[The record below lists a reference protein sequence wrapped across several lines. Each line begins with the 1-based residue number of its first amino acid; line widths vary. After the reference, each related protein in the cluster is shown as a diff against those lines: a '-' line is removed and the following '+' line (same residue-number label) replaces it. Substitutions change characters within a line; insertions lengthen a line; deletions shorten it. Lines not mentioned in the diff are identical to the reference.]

1 MPGFNYTAI
10 DRNGKRVRSSLDA
23 SSIETAKSS
32 LRGAGYTILD
42 IKEQTT
48 LNRDIEIPFLGKP
61 KAKDMAVFCRQFV
74 SILRAGVSVAS
85 VLAMLGQQT
94 SNKKLRAAIR
104 EMQADVEKGEALAT
118 SMRRHPKIFP
128 AILVNMV
135 SAGEASGNLEESFR
149 QMELYFERSK
159 RTKGKVTSAMIYPC
173 VLIVVMIIVLIVMMT
188 KIIPNFLKTFEDMDA
203 ELPKLT
209 QGVMAVCEWFKS
221 WWWVPL
227 LVLAALIVGGVL
239 FHRTD
244 KGKHFFGWLA
254 RKTPVVGNL
263 TVKTACATFCRTVT
277 GDISVTSGYKL
288 YGMDS
293 SAKADY
299 TTAPTGKIVGKVTG
313 TVAPTYE
320 TPKVTTTDGDTYD
333 RYVAIPGTEAD
344 GNTPNLSFHHFN
356 ISVTGY
362 RFELAAPE
370 CALFFIGKF
379 QGDEAAKKYLT
390 SLGFTLKD
398 ENGKQLGEANYEFT
412 AGKVFPDM
420 PADGEESDSE
430 VVCSGDAYLFEAY
443 LMRSFNKNDT
453 AAYRTKI
460 SATAQATFDNGGKQD
475 SEPKLW
481 SFEDAWTN
489 PGELDSAQ
497 KDILDKFLKALNI
510 PNP

>member
-48 LNRDIEIPFLGKP
+48 LNRDIELPFLGNP

-94 SNKKLRAAIR
+94 GNKKLRAAIR
-104 EMQADVEKGEALAT
+104 EMQADVEKGESLAA

-135 SAGEASGNLEESFR
+135 AAGEASGNLEESFR
-149 QMELYFERSK
+149 QMEIYFDRSK
-159 RTKGKVTSAMIYPC
+159 RTKSKVTSAMIYPC

-209 QGVMAVCEWFKS
+209 LGVMAVCEWFKS

-263 TVKTACATFCRTVT
+263 TVKTACATFCRTMEVLIGSGLTLTDSMDLAASNMGNIYYLEAIRDARALVAEGTPLRESLLRTGIFPAMVSNLVGVGEET
-277 GDISVTSGYKL
+277 GDLQSMMGKV
-288 YGMDS
+288 
-293 SAKADY
+293 ADY
-299 TTAPTGKIVGKVTG
+299 YDEEVEEATKKLLNLMEPAIIIFMAVFVVIIVL
-313 TVAPTYE
+313 
-320 TPKVTTTDGDTYD
+320 
-333 RYVAIPGTEAD
+333 AIYLPMINMTKAFD
-344 GNTPNLSFHHFN
+344 
-356 ISVTGY
+356 
-362 RFELAAPE
+362 
-370 CALFFIGKF
+370 
-379 QGDEAAKKYLT
+379 KYL
-390 SLGFTLKD
+390 
-398 ENGKQLGEANYEFT
+398 
-412 AGKVFPDM
+412 
-420 PADGEESDSE
+420 
-430 VVCSGDAYLFEAY
+430 
-443 LMRSFNKNDT
+443 
-453 AAYRTKI
+453 
-460 SATAQATFDNGGKQD
+460 
-475 SEPKLW
+475 
-481 SFEDAWTN
+481 
-489 PGELDSAQ
+489 
-497 KDILDKFLKALNI
+497 
-510 PNP
+510 

>member
-85 VLAMLGQQT
+85 VLSMLGQQT
-94 SNKKLRAAIR
+94 GNKKLRAAIR
-104 EMQADVEKGEALAT
+104 EMQADVEKGESLAT

-135 SAGEASGNLEESFR
+135 SAGESSGNLEESFR
-149 QMELYFERSK
+149 QMELYFDRSK
-159 RTKGKVTSAMIYPC
+159 RTKSKVTSAMIYPC
-173 VLIVVMIIVLIVMMT
+173 VLIVVMIVVLIVMMT

-203 ELPKLT
+203 DLPKITL
-209 QGVMAVCEWFKS
+209 GVMAVCEWFKS

-263 TVKTACATFCRTVT
+263 TVKTACATFCRTMEVLIGSGLTLTDSMDLAASNMGNIYYLEAIRDARALVAEGTPLRESLVRTGIFPPMVSNLVGVGEET
-277 GDISVTSGYKL
+277 GDLQSMMGKV
-288 YGMDS
+288 
-293 SAKADY
+293 ADY
-299 TTAPTGKIVGKVTG
+299 
-313 TVAPTYE
+313 
-320 TPKVTTTDGDTYD
+320 YD
-333 RYVAIPGTEAD
+333 EEV
-344 GNTPNLSFHHFN
+344 
-356 ISVTGY
+356 
-362 RFELAAPE
+362 
-370 CALFFIGKF
+370 
-379 QGDEAAKKYLT
+379 DEATKKLLNLMEPAIIIVMAVFVVIIVLAIYLPMINMTKAFDKYL
-390 SLGFTLKD
+390 
-398 ENGKQLGEANYEFT
+398 
-412 AGKVFPDM
+412 
-420 PADGEESDSE
+420 
-430 VVCSGDAYLFEAY
+430 
-443 LMRSFNKNDT
+443 
-453 AAYRTKI
+453 
-460 SATAQATFDNGGKQD
+460 
-475 SEPKLW
+475 
-481 SFEDAWTN
+481 
-489 PGELDSAQ
+489 
-497 KDILDKFLKALNI
+497 
-510 PNP
+510 

>member
-10 DRNGKRVRSSLDA
+10 NRNGKRVRSSLDA

-48 LNRDIEIPFLGKP
+48 LNRDIEIPFLGNP

-135 SAGEASGNLEESFR
+135 AAGEASGNLEESFR
-149 QMELYFERSK
+149 QMELYFDRSK
-159 RTKGKVTSAMIYPC
+159 RTKSKVTSAMIYPC

-203 ELPKLT
+203 ELPKITL
-209 QGVMAVCEWFKS
+209 GVMAVCEWFKS

-263 TVKTACATFCRTVT
+263 TVKTACATFCRTMEVLIGSGLTLTDSMDLAASNMGNIYYLEAIRDARALVAEGTPLRESLVRTGIFPPMVSNLVGVGEET
-277 GDISVTSGYKL
+277 GDLQSMMGKV
-288 YGMDS
+288 
-293 SAKADY
+293 ADY
-299 TTAPTGKIVGKVTG
+299 
-313 TVAPTYE
+313 
-320 TPKVTTTDGDTYD
+320 YD
-333 RYVAIPGTEAD
+333 EEV
-344 GNTPNLSFHHFN
+344 
-356 ISVTGY
+356 
-362 RFELAAPE
+362 
-370 CALFFIGKF
+370 
-379 QGDEAAKKYLT
+379 DEATKKLLNLMEPAIIIFMAVFVVIIVLAIYLPMINMTKAFDKYL
-390 SLGFTLKD
+390 
-398 ENGKQLGEANYEFT
+398 
-412 AGKVFPDM
+412 
-420 PADGEESDSE
+420 
-430 VVCSGDAYLFEAY
+430 
-443 LMRSFNKNDT
+443 
-453 AAYRTKI
+453 
-460 SATAQATFDNGGKQD
+460 
-475 SEPKLW
+475 
-481 SFEDAWTN
+481 
-489 PGELDSAQ
+489 
-497 KDILDKFLKALNI
+497 
-510 PNP
+510 

>member
-10 DRNGKRVRSSLDA
+10 NRNGKRVRSSLDA

-48 LNRDIEIPFLGKP
+48 LNRDIEIPFLGNP

-104 EMQADVEKGEALAT
+104 EMQADVEKGEALAS

-159 RTKGKVTSAMIYPC
+159 RTKSKVTSAMIYPC

-188 KIIPNFLKTFEDMDA
+188 KIIPNFLKAFEDMDA

-209 QGVMAVCEWFKS
+209 LGVMAVCEWFKS

-263 TVKTACATFCRTVT
+263 TVKTACATFCRTMEVLIGSGLTLTDSMDLAASNMGNIYYLEAIRDARALVAEGTPLRESLVRTGIFPPMVSNLVGVGEET
-277 GDISVTSGYKL
+277 GDLQSMMGKV
-288 YGMDS
+288 
-293 SAKADY
+293 ADY
-299 TTAPTGKIVGKVTG
+299 
-313 TVAPTYE
+313 
-320 TPKVTTTDGDTYD
+320 YD
-333 RYVAIPGTEAD
+333 EEV
-344 GNTPNLSFHHFN
+344 
-356 ISVTGY
+356 
-362 RFELAAPE
+362 
-370 CALFFIGKF
+370 
-379 QGDEAAKKYLT
+379 DEATKKLLNLMEPAIIIFMAVFVVIIVLAIYLPMINMTKAFDKYL
-390 SLGFTLKD
+390 
-398 ENGKQLGEANYEFT
+398 
-412 AGKVFPDM
+412 
-420 PADGEESDSE
+420 
-430 VVCSGDAYLFEAY
+430 
-443 LMRSFNKNDT
+443 
-453 AAYRTKI
+453 
-460 SATAQATFDNGGKQD
+460 
-475 SEPKLW
+475 
-481 SFEDAWTN
+481 
-489 PGELDSAQ
+489 
-497 KDILDKFLKALNI
+497 
-510 PNP
+510 

>member
-85 VLAMLGQQT
+85 VLSMLGQQT
-94 SNKKLRAAIR
+94 GNKKLRAAIR

-135 SAGEASGNLEESFR
+135 AAGESSGNLEESFR
-149 QMELYFERSK
+149 QMELYFDRSK
-159 RTKGKVTSAMIYPC
+159 RTKSKVTSAMIYPC

-203 ELPKLT
+203 DLPKITL
-209 QGVMAVCEWFKS
+209 GVMAVCEWFKV

-239 FHRTD
+239 FHRTN
-244 KGKHFFGWLA
+244 KGRHFFGWLA

-263 TVKTACATFCRTVT
+263 TVKTACATFCRTMEVLIGSGLTLTDSMDLAASNMGNIYYLEAIRDARGMVAEGTPLRESLVRTGIFPPMVSNLVGVGEET
-277 GDISVTSGYKL
+277 GDLQSMMGKV
-288 YGMDS
+288 
-293 SAKADY
+293 ADY
-299 TTAPTGKIVGKVTG
+299 
-313 TVAPTYE
+313 
-320 TPKVTTTDGDTYD
+320 YD
-333 RYVAIPGTEAD
+333 EEV
-344 GNTPNLSFHHFN
+344 
-356 ISVTGY
+356 
-362 RFELAAPE
+362 
-370 CALFFIGKF
+370 
-379 QGDEAAKKYLT
+379 DEATKKLLNLMEPAIIIFMAVFVVIIVLAIYLPMINMTKAFDKYL
-390 SLGFTLKD
+390 
-398 ENGKQLGEANYEFT
+398 
-412 AGKVFPDM
+412 
-420 PADGEESDSE
+420 
-430 VVCSGDAYLFEAY
+430 
-443 LMRSFNKNDT
+443 
-453 AAYRTKI
+453 
-460 SATAQATFDNGGKQD
+460 
-475 SEPKLW
+475 
-481 SFEDAWTN
+481 
-489 PGELDSAQ
+489 
-497 KDILDKFLKALNI
+497 
-510 PNP
+510 

>member
-10 DRNGKRVRSSLDA
+10 DRNGKSVRSSLDA

-48 LNRDIEIPFLGKP
+48 LNRDIEIPFLGNP

-94 SNKKLRAAIR
+94 GNKKLRAAIR
-104 EMQADVEKGEALAT
+104 EMQADVEKGESLAV

-135 SAGEASGNLEESFR
+135 AAGEASGNLEESFR
-149 QMELYFERSK
+149 QMELYFDRSK
-159 RTKGKVTSAMIYPC
+159 RTKSKVTSAMIYPC
-173 VLIVVMIIVLIVMMT
+173 VLIVVMIVVLIVMMT

-209 QGVMAVCEWFKS
+209 LGVMAVCEWFKS

-263 TVKTACATFCRTVT
+263 TVKTACATFCRTMEVLIGSGLTLTDSMDLAASNMDNIYYQEAIRDARALVAEGTPLRESLLRTGLFPPMVSNLVGVGEET
-277 GDISVTSGYKL
+277 GDLQSMMGKV
-288 YGMDS
+288 
-293 SAKADY
+293 ADY
-299 TTAPTGKIVGKVTG
+299 YDEEVEEATKKLLNLMEPAIIIFMAVFVVIIVL
-313 TVAPTYE
+313 
-320 TPKVTTTDGDTYD
+320 
-333 RYVAIPGTEAD
+333 AIYLPMINMTKAFD
-344 GNTPNLSFHHFN
+344 
-356 ISVTGY
+356 
-362 RFELAAPE
+362 
-370 CALFFIGKF
+370 
-379 QGDEAAKKYLT
+379 KYL
-390 SLGFTLKD
+390 
-398 ENGKQLGEANYEFT
+398 
-412 AGKVFPDM
+412 
-420 PADGEESDSE
+420 
-430 VVCSGDAYLFEAY
+430 
-443 LMRSFNKNDT
+443 
-453 AAYRTKI
+453 
-460 SATAQATFDNGGKQD
+460 
-475 SEPKLW
+475 
-481 SFEDAWTN
+481 
-489 PGELDSAQ
+489 
-497 KDILDKFLKALNI
+497 
-510 PNP
+510 

>member
-10 DRNGKRVRSSLDA
+10 NRNGKRVRSSLDA

-104 EMQADVEKGEALAT
+104 EMQADVEKGESLAS

-159 RTKGKVTSAMIYPC
+159 RTKSKVTSAMIYPC
-173 VLIVVMIIVLIVMMT
+173 VLIVVMIVVLIVMMT

-209 QGVMAVCEWFKS
+209 QGVMAVCEWFES

-227 LVLAALIVGGVL
+227 LVLVALIVGGVL

-263 TVKTACATFCRTVT
+263 TVKTACATFCRTMEVLIGSGLTLTDSMDLAASNMGNIYYLEAIRDARALVAEGTPLRESLVRTGIFPPMVSNLVGVGEET
-277 GDISVTSGYKL
+277 GDLQSMMGKV
-288 YGMDS
+288 
-293 SAKADY
+293 ADY
-299 TTAPTGKIVGKVTG
+299 
-313 TVAPTYE
+313 
-320 TPKVTTTDGDTYD
+320 YD
-333 RYVAIPGTEAD
+333 EEV
-344 GNTPNLSFHHFN
+344 
-356 ISVTGY
+356 
-362 RFELAAPE
+362 
-370 CALFFIGKF
+370 
-379 QGDEAAKKYLT
+379 DEATKKLLNLMEPAIIIVMAVFVVIIVLAIYLPMINMTKAFDKYL
-390 SLGFTLKD
+390 
-398 ENGKQLGEANYEFT
+398 
-412 AGKVFPDM
+412 
-420 PADGEESDSE
+420 
-430 VVCSGDAYLFEAY
+430 
-443 LMRSFNKNDT
+443 
-453 AAYRTKI
+453 
-460 SATAQATFDNGGKQD
+460 
-475 SEPKLW
+475 
-481 SFEDAWTN
+481 
-489 PGELDSAQ
+489 
-497 KDILDKFLKALNI
+497 
-510 PNP
+510 

>member
-10 DRNGKRVRSSLDA
+10 NRNGKRVRSSLDA

-85 VLAMLGQQT
+85 VLSMLGQQT
-94 SNKKLRAAIR
+94 GNKKLRAAIR
-104 EMQADVEKGEALAT
+104 EMQADVEKGESLAT

-135 SAGEASGNLEESFR
+135 AAGESSGNLEESFR
-149 QMELYFERSK
+149 QMELYFDRSK
-159 RTKGKVTSAMIYPC
+159 RTKSKVTSAMIYPC
-173 VLIVVMIIVLIVMMT
+173 VLIVVMIVVLIVMMT

-239 FHRTD
+239 FHRTN

-263 TVKTACATFCRTVT
+263 TVKTACATFCRTMEVLIGSGLTLTDSMDLAASNMGNIYYLEAIRDARALVAEGAPLRESLVRTGIFPPMVSNLVGVGEET
-277 GDISVTSGYKL
+277 GDLQSMMGKV
-288 YGMDS
+288 
-293 SAKADY
+293 ADY
-299 TTAPTGKIVGKVTG
+299 
-313 TVAPTYE
+313 
-320 TPKVTTTDGDTYD
+320 YD
-333 RYVAIPGTEAD
+333 EEV
-344 GNTPNLSFHHFN
+344 
-356 ISVTGY
+356 
-362 RFELAAPE
+362 
-370 CALFFIGKF
+370 
-379 QGDEAAKKYLT
+379 DEATKKLLNLMEPAIIIVMAVFVVIIVLAIYLPMINMTKAFDKYL
-390 SLGFTLKD
+390 
-398 ENGKQLGEANYEFT
+398 
-412 AGKVFPDM
+412 
-420 PADGEESDSE
+420 
-430 VVCSGDAYLFEAY
+430 
-443 LMRSFNKNDT
+443 
-453 AAYRTKI
+453 
-460 SATAQATFDNGGKQD
+460 
-475 SEPKLW
+475 
-481 SFEDAWTN
+481 
-489 PGELDSAQ
+489 
-497 KDILDKFLKALNI
+497 
-510 PNP
+510 

>member
-48 LNRDIEIPFLGKP
+48 LNRDIEIPFLGNP

-85 VLAMLGQQT
+85 VLAMLVQQT
-94 SNKKLRAAIR
+94 GNKKLRAAIR
-104 EMQADVEKGEALAT
+104 EMQADVEKGEALAS

-159 RTKGKVTSAMIYPC
+159 RTKSKVTSAMIYPC
-173 VLIVVMIIVLIVMMT
+173 VLIVVMIVVLIVMMT

-203 ELPKLT
+203 ELPKITL
-209 QGVMAVCEWFKS
+209 GVMAVCEWFKS

-263 TVKTACATFCRTVT
+263 TVKTACATFCRTMEVLIGSGLTLTDSMDLAASNMGNIYYLEAIRDARALVAEGTPLRESLVRTGIFPPMVSNLVGVGEET
-277 GDISVTSGYKL
+277 GDLQSMMGKV
-288 YGMDS
+288 
-293 SAKADY
+293 ADY
-299 TTAPTGKIVGKVTG
+299 
-313 TVAPTYE
+313 
-320 TPKVTTTDGDTYD
+320 YD
-333 RYVAIPGTEAD
+333 EEV
-344 GNTPNLSFHHFN
+344 
-356 ISVTGY
+356 
-362 RFELAAPE
+362 
-370 CALFFIGKF
+370 
-379 QGDEAAKKYLT
+379 DEATKKLLNLMEPAIIIVMAVFVVIIVLAIYLPMINMTKAFDKYL
-390 SLGFTLKD
+390 
-398 ENGKQLGEANYEFT
+398 
-412 AGKVFPDM
+412 
-420 PADGEESDSE
+420 
-430 VVCSGDAYLFEAY
+430 
-443 LMRSFNKNDT
+443 
-453 AAYRTKI
+453 
-460 SATAQATFDNGGKQD
+460 
-475 SEPKLW
+475 
-481 SFEDAWTN
+481 
-489 PGELDSAQ
+489 
-497 KDILDKFLKALNI
+497 
-510 PNP
+510 

>member
-10 DRNGKRVRSSLDA
+10 NRNGKRVRSSLDA

-48 LNRDIEIPFLGKP
+48 LNRDIEIPFLGNP

-94 SNKKLRAAIR
+94 GNKKLRAAIR
-104 EMQADVEKGEALAT
+104 EMQADVEKGESLAT

-159 RTKGKVTSAMIYPC
+159 RTKSKVTSAMIYPC
-173 VLIVVMIIVLIVMMT
+173 VLIVVMIVVLIVMMT

-209 QGVMAVCEWFKS
+209 LGVMAVCEWFES

-227 LVLAALIVGGVL
+227 LVLVALIVGGVL

-263 TVKTACATFCRTVT
+263 TVKTACATFCRTMEVLIGSGLTLTDSMDLAASNMGNIYYLEAIRDARALVAEGTPLRESLLRTGIFPAMVSNLVGVGEET
-277 GDISVTSGYKL
+277 GDLQSMMGKV
-288 YGMDS
+288 
-293 SAKADY
+293 ADY
-299 TTAPTGKIVGKVTG
+299 
-313 TVAPTYE
+313 
-320 TPKVTTTDGDTYD
+320 YD
-333 RYVAIPGTEAD
+333 EEV
-344 GNTPNLSFHHFN
+344 
-356 ISVTGY
+356 
-362 RFELAAPE
+362 
-370 CALFFIGKF
+370 
-379 QGDEAAKKYLT
+379 DEATKKLLNLMEPAIIIFMAVFVVIIVLAIYLPMINMTKAFDKYL
-390 SLGFTLKD
+390 
-398 ENGKQLGEANYEFT
+398 
-412 AGKVFPDM
+412 
-420 PADGEESDSE
+420 
-430 VVCSGDAYLFEAY
+430 
-443 LMRSFNKNDT
+443 
-453 AAYRTKI
+453 
-460 SATAQATFDNGGKQD
+460 
-475 SEPKLW
+475 
-481 SFEDAWTN
+481 
-489 PGELDSAQ
+489 
-497 KDILDKFLKALNI
+497 
-510 PNP
+510 

>member
-10 DRNGKRVRSSLDA
+10 NRNGKRVRSSLDA

-48 LNRDIEIPFLGKP
+48 LNRDIEIPFLGNP

-94 SNKKLRAAIR
+94 GNKKLRAAIR

-159 RTKGKVTSAMIYPC
+159 RTKSKVTSAMIYPC
-173 VLIVVMIIVLIVMMT
+173 VLIVVMIVVLIVMMT
-188 KIIPNFLKTFEDMDA
+188 KIIPNFLKTFEEMDA

-209 QGVMAVCEWFKS
+209 QGLMAVCEWFKS

-227 LVLAALIVGGVL
+227 LVLAVLIVGGVL

-263 TVKTACATFCRTVT
+263 TVKTACATFCRTMEVLIGSGLTLTDSMDLAASNMGNIYYLEAIRDARALVSEGTPLRESLVRTGIFPPMVSNLVGVGEET
-277 GDISVTSGYKL
+277 GDLQSMMGKV
-288 YGMDS
+288 
-293 SAKADY
+293 ADY
-299 TTAPTGKIVGKVTG
+299 
-313 TVAPTYE
+313 
-320 TPKVTTTDGDTYD
+320 YD
-333 RYVAIPGTEAD
+333 EEV
-344 GNTPNLSFHHFN
+344 
-356 ISVTGY
+356 
-362 RFELAAPE
+362 
-370 CALFFIGKF
+370 
-379 QGDEAAKKYLT
+379 DEATKKLLNLMEPAIIIFMAVFVVIIVLAIYLPMINMTKAFDKYL
-390 SLGFTLKD
+390 
-398 ENGKQLGEANYEFT
+398 
-412 AGKVFPDM
+412 
-420 PADGEESDSE
+420 
-430 VVCSGDAYLFEAY
+430 
-443 LMRSFNKNDT
+443 
-453 AAYRTKI
+453 
-460 SATAQATFDNGGKQD
+460 
-475 SEPKLW
+475 
-481 SFEDAWTN
+481 
-489 PGELDSAQ
+489 
-497 KDILDKFLKALNI
+497 
-510 PNP
+510 

>member
-10 DRNGKRVRSSLDA
+10 NRNGKRVRSSLDA

-48 LNRDIEIPFLGKP
+48 LNRDIEIPFLGNP

-94 SNKKLRAAIR
+94 GNKKLRAAIR
-104 EMQADVEKGEALAT
+104 EMQADVEKGESLAT

-159 RTKGKVTSAMIYPC
+159 RTKSKVTSAMIYPC
-173 VLIVVMIIVLIVMMT
+173 VLIVVMIVVLIVMMT

-203 ELPKLT
+203 ELPKITL
-209 QGVMAVCEWFKS
+209 GVMAVCEWFES

-239 FHRTD
+239 FHRTN

-263 TVKTACATFCRTVT
+263 TVKTACATFCRTMEVLIGSGLTLTDSMDLAASNMGNIYYLEAIRDARALVAEGTPLRESLVRTGIFPPMVSNLVGVGEET
-277 GDISVTSGYKL
+277 GDLQSMMGKV
-288 YGMDS
+288 
-293 SAKADY
+293 ADY
-299 TTAPTGKIVGKVTG
+299 YDEEVEEATKKLLNLMEPAIIIFMAVFVVIIVL
-313 TVAPTYE
+313 
-320 TPKVTTTDGDTYD
+320 
-333 RYVAIPGTEAD
+333 AIYLPMINMTKAFD
-344 GNTPNLSFHHFN
+344 
-356 ISVTGY
+356 
-362 RFELAAPE
+362 
-370 CALFFIGKF
+370 
-379 QGDEAAKKYLT
+379 KYL
-390 SLGFTLKD
+390 
-398 ENGKQLGEANYEFT
+398 
-412 AGKVFPDM
+412 
-420 PADGEESDSE
+420 
-430 VVCSGDAYLFEAY
+430 
-443 LMRSFNKNDT
+443 
-453 AAYRTKI
+453 
-460 SATAQATFDNGGKQD
+460 
-475 SEPKLW
+475 
-481 SFEDAWTN
+481 
-489 PGELDSAQ
+489 
-497 KDILDKFLKALNI
+497 
-510 PNP
+510 

>member
-10 DRNGKRVRSSLDA
+10 NRNGKRVRSSLDA

-48 LNRDIEIPFLGKP
+48 LNRDIEIPFLGNP

-104 EMQADVEKGEALAT
+104 EMQADVEKGESLAT

-159 RTKGKVTSAMIYPC
+159 RTKSKVTSAMIYPC

-203 ELPKLT
+203 ELPKITL
-209 QGVMAVCEWFKS
+209 GVMAVCEWFKS

-263 TVKTACATFCRTVT
+263 TVKTACATFCRTMEVLIGSGLTLTDSMDLAASNMGNIYYLEAIRDARGMVAEGTPLRESLVRTGIFPPMVSNLVGVGEET
-277 GDISVTSGYKL
+277 GDLQSMMGKV
-288 YGMDS
+288 
-293 SAKADY
+293 ADY
-299 TTAPTGKIVGKVTG
+299 YDEEVEEATKKLLNLMEPAIIIFMAVFVVIIVL
-313 TVAPTYE
+313 
-320 TPKVTTTDGDTYD
+320 
-333 RYVAIPGTEAD
+333 AIYLPMINMTKAFD
-344 GNTPNLSFHHFN
+344 
-356 ISVTGY
+356 
-362 RFELAAPE
+362 
-370 CALFFIGKF
+370 
-379 QGDEAAKKYLT
+379 KYL
-390 SLGFTLKD
+390 
-398 ENGKQLGEANYEFT
+398 
-412 AGKVFPDM
+412 
-420 PADGEESDSE
+420 
-430 VVCSGDAYLFEAY
+430 
-443 LMRSFNKNDT
+443 
-453 AAYRTKI
+453 
-460 SATAQATFDNGGKQD
+460 
-475 SEPKLW
+475 
-481 SFEDAWTN
+481 
-489 PGELDSAQ
+489 
-497 KDILDKFLKALNI
+497 
-510 PNP
+510 

>member
-48 LNRDIEIPFLGKP
+48 LNRDIEIPFLGNP

-94 SNKKLRAAIR
+94 GNKKLRVAIR
-104 EMQADVEKGEALAT
+104 EMQADVEKGESLAS

-128 AILVNMV
+128 AILVNML

-159 RTKGKVTSAMIYPC
+159 RTKSKVTSAMIYPC

-203 ELPKLT
+203 ELPKITL
-209 QGVMAVCEWFKS
+209 GVMAVCEWFKS

-239 FHRTD
+239 FHRTN

-263 TVKTACATFCRTVT
+263 TVKTACATFCRTMEVLIGSGLTLTDSMDLAASNMGNIYYLEAIRDARALVAEGTPLRESLVRTGIFPPMVSNLVGVGEET
-277 GDISVTSGYKL
+277 GDLQSMMGKV
-288 YGMDS
+288 
-293 SAKADY
+293 ADY
-299 TTAPTGKIVGKVTG
+299 
-313 TVAPTYE
+313 
-320 TPKVTTTDGDTYD
+320 YD
-333 RYVAIPGTEAD
+333 EEV
-344 GNTPNLSFHHFN
+344 
-356 ISVTGY
+356 
-362 RFELAAPE
+362 
-370 CALFFIGKF
+370 
-379 QGDEAAKKYLT
+379 DEATKKLLNLMEPAIIIFMAVFVVIIVLAIYLPMINMTKAFDKYL
-390 SLGFTLKD
+390 
-398 ENGKQLGEANYEFT
+398 
-412 AGKVFPDM
+412 
-420 PADGEESDSE
+420 
-430 VVCSGDAYLFEAY
+430 
-443 LMRSFNKNDT
+443 
-453 AAYRTKI
+453 
-460 SATAQATFDNGGKQD
+460 
-475 SEPKLW
+475 
-481 SFEDAWTN
+481 
-489 PGELDSAQ
+489 
-497 KDILDKFLKALNI
+497 
-510 PNP
+510 

>member
-10 DRNGKRVRSSLDA
+10 DRNGKSVRSSLEA

-48 LNRDIEIPFLGKP
+48 LNRDIEIPFLGNP

-94 SNKKLRAAIR
+94 GNKKLRAAIR
-104 EMQADVEKGEALAT
+104 EMQADVEKGESLAV

-135 SAGEASGNLEESFR
+135 AAGEASGNLEESFR
-149 QMELYFERSK
+149 QMELYFDRSK
-159 RTKGKVTSAMIYPC
+159 RTKSKVTSAMIYPC
-173 VLIVVMIIVLIVMMT
+173 VLIVVMIVVLIVMMT

-227 LVLAALIVGGVL
+227 LVLVALIVGGVL

-263 TVKTACATFCRTVT
+263 TVKTACATFCRTMEVLIGSGLTLTDSMDLAASNMDNIYYLEAIRDARALVAEGTPLRESLLRTGLFPPMVSNLVGVGEET
-277 GDISVTSGYKL
+277 GDLQSMMGKV
-288 YGMDS
+288 
-293 SAKADY
+293 ADY
-299 TTAPTGKIVGKVTG
+299 YDEEVEEATKKLLNLMEPAIIIFMAVFVVIIVL
-313 TVAPTYE
+313 
-320 TPKVTTTDGDTYD
+320 
-333 RYVAIPGTEAD
+333 AIYLPMINMTKAFD
-344 GNTPNLSFHHFN
+344 
-356 ISVTGY
+356 
-362 RFELAAPE
+362 
-370 CALFFIGKF
+370 
-379 QGDEAAKKYLT
+379 KYL
-390 SLGFTLKD
+390 
-398 ENGKQLGEANYEFT
+398 
-412 AGKVFPDM
+412 
-420 PADGEESDSE
+420 
-430 VVCSGDAYLFEAY
+430 
-443 LMRSFNKNDT
+443 
-453 AAYRTKI
+453 
-460 SATAQATFDNGGKQD
+460 
-475 SEPKLW
+475 
-481 SFEDAWTN
+481 
-489 PGELDSAQ
+489 
-497 KDILDKFLKALNI
+497 
-510 PNP
+510 

>member
-10 DRNGKRVRSSLDA
+10 NRNGKRVRSSLDA

-48 LNRDIEIPFLGKP
+48 LNRDIEIPFLGNP

-149 QMELYFERSK
+149 QMELYFDRSK
-159 RTKGKVTSAMIYPC
+159 RTKSKVTSAMIYPC
-173 VLIVVMIIVLIVMMT
+173 VLIVVMIVVLIVMMT

-203 ELPKLT
+203 ELPKITL
-209 QGVMAVCEWFKS
+209 GVMAVCEWFKS

-263 TVKTACATFCRTVT
+263 TVKTACATFCRTMEVLIGSGLTLTDSMDLAASNMGNIYYLEAIRDARALVAEGTPLRESLVRTGIFPPMVSNLVGVGEET
-277 GDISVTSGYKL
+277 GDLQSMMGKV
-288 YGMDS
+288 
-293 SAKADY
+293 ADY
-299 TTAPTGKIVGKVTG
+299 
-313 TVAPTYE
+313 
-320 TPKVTTTDGDTYD
+320 YD
-333 RYVAIPGTEAD
+333 EEV
-344 GNTPNLSFHHFN
+344 
-356 ISVTGY
+356 
-362 RFELAAPE
+362 
-370 CALFFIGKF
+370 
-379 QGDEAAKKYLT
+379 DEATKKLLNLMEPAIIIFMAVFVVIIVLAIYLPMINMTKAFDKYL
-390 SLGFTLKD
+390 
-398 ENGKQLGEANYEFT
+398 
-412 AGKVFPDM
+412 
-420 PADGEESDSE
+420 
-430 VVCSGDAYLFEAY
+430 
-443 LMRSFNKNDT
+443 
-453 AAYRTKI
+453 
-460 SATAQATFDNGGKQD
+460 
-475 SEPKLW
+475 
-481 SFEDAWTN
+481 
-489 PGELDSAQ
+489 
-497 KDILDKFLKALNI
+497 
-510 PNP
+510 

>member
-10 DRNGKRVRSSLDA
+10 NRNGKRVRSSLDA

-48 LNRDIEIPFLGKP
+48 LNRDIEIPFLGNP

-104 EMQADVEKGEALAT
+104 EMQADVEKGESLAT

-149 QMELYFERSK
+149 QMELYFDRSK
-159 RTKGKVTSAMIYPC
+159 RTKSKVTSAMIYPC
-173 VLIVVMIIVLIVMMT
+173 VLIVVMIVVLIVMMT

-263 TVKTACATFCRTVT
+263 TVKTACATFCRTMEVLIGSGLTLTDSMDLAASNMGNIYYLEAIRDARALVAEGTPLRESLVRTGIFPPMVSNLVGVGEET
-277 GDISVTSGYKL
+277 GDLQSMMGKV
-288 YGMDS
+288 
-293 SAKADY
+293 ADY
-299 TTAPTGKIVGKVTG
+299 
-313 TVAPTYE
+313 
-320 TPKVTTTDGDTYD
+320 YD
-333 RYVAIPGTEAD
+333 EEV
-344 GNTPNLSFHHFN
+344 
-356 ISVTGY
+356 
-362 RFELAAPE
+362 
-370 CALFFIGKF
+370 
-379 QGDEAAKKYLT
+379 DEATKKLLNLMEPAIIIFMAVFVVIIVLAIYLPMINMTKAFDKYL
-390 SLGFTLKD
+390 
-398 ENGKQLGEANYEFT
+398 
-412 AGKVFPDM
+412 
-420 PADGEESDSE
+420 
-430 VVCSGDAYLFEAY
+430 
-443 LMRSFNKNDT
+443 
-453 AAYRTKI
+453 
-460 SATAQATFDNGGKQD
+460 
-475 SEPKLW
+475 
-481 SFEDAWTN
+481 
-489 PGELDSAQ
+489 
-497 KDILDKFLKALNI
+497 
-510 PNP
+510 

>member
-85 VLAMLGQQT
+85 VLSMLGQQT
-94 SNKKLRAAIR
+94 GNKKLRAAIR
-104 EMQADVEKGEALAT
+104 EMQADVEKGESLAT

-135 SAGEASGNLEESFR
+135 SAGESSGNLEESFR
-149 QMELYFERSK
+149 QMELYFDRSK
-159 RTKGKVTSAMIYPC
+159 RTKSKVTSAMIYPC
-173 VLIVVMIIVLIVMMT
+173 VLIVVMIVVLIVMMT

-209 QGVMAVCEWFKS
+209 QGVMAVCEWFES

-263 TVKTACATFCRTVT
+263 TVKTACATFCRTMEVLIGSGLTLTDSMDLAASNMGNIYYLEAIRDARGMVAEGTPLRESLVRTGIFPPMVSNLVGVGEET
-277 GDISVTSGYKL
+277 GDLQSMMGKV
-288 YGMDS
+288 
-293 SAKADY
+293 ADY
-299 TTAPTGKIVGKVTG
+299 
-313 TVAPTYE
+313 
-320 TPKVTTTDGDTYD
+320 YD
-333 RYVAIPGTEAD
+333 EEV
-344 GNTPNLSFHHFN
+344 
-356 ISVTGY
+356 
-362 RFELAAPE
+362 
-370 CALFFIGKF
+370 
-379 QGDEAAKKYLT
+379 DEATKKLLNLMEPAIIIFMAVFVVIIVLAIYLPMINMTKAFDKYL
-390 SLGFTLKD
+390 
-398 ENGKQLGEANYEFT
+398 
-412 AGKVFPDM
+412 
-420 PADGEESDSE
+420 
-430 VVCSGDAYLFEAY
+430 
-443 LMRSFNKNDT
+443 
-453 AAYRTKI
+453 
-460 SATAQATFDNGGKQD
+460 
-475 SEPKLW
+475 
-481 SFEDAWTN
+481 
-489 PGELDSAQ
+489 
-497 KDILDKFLKALNI
+497 
-510 PNP
+510 

>member
-32 LRGAGYTILD
+32 LRGAGYMILD

-48 LNRDIEIPFLGKP
+48 LNRDIEIPFLGNP

-104 EMQADVEKGEALAT
+104 EMQADVEKGESLAT
-118 SMRRHPKIFP
+118 SMHRHPKIFP

-159 RTKGKVTSAMIYPC
+159 RTKSKVTSAMIYPC
-173 VLIVVMIIVLIVMMT
+173 VLIVVMIVVLIVMMT

-209 QGVMAVCEWFKS
+209 LGVMAVCEWFKS

-227 LVLAALIVGGVL
+227 LVLAALVVGGVL
-239 FHRTD
+239 FHRTN

-263 TVKTACATFCRTVT
+263 TVKTACATFCRTMEVLIGSGLTLTDSMDLAASNMGNIYYLEAIRDARALVAEGTPLRESLVRTGIFPAMVSNLVGVGEET
-277 GDISVTSGYKL
+277 GDLQSMMGKV
-288 YGMDS
+288 
-293 SAKADY
+293 ADY
-299 TTAPTGKIVGKVTG
+299 
-313 TVAPTYE
+313 
-320 TPKVTTTDGDTYD
+320 YD
-333 RYVAIPGTEAD
+333 EEV
-344 GNTPNLSFHHFN
+344 
-356 ISVTGY
+356 
-362 RFELAAPE
+362 
-370 CALFFIGKF
+370 
-379 QGDEAAKKYLT
+379 DEATKKLLNLMEPAIIIVMAVFVVIIVLAIYLPMINMTKAFDKYL
-390 SLGFTLKD
+390 
-398 ENGKQLGEANYEFT
+398 
-412 AGKVFPDM
+412 
-420 PADGEESDSE
+420 
-430 VVCSGDAYLFEAY
+430 
-443 LMRSFNKNDT
+443 
-453 AAYRTKI
+453 
-460 SATAQATFDNGGKQD
+460 
-475 SEPKLW
+475 
-481 SFEDAWTN
+481 
-489 PGELDSAQ
+489 
-497 KDILDKFLKALNI
+497 
-510 PNP
+510 

>member
-85 VLAMLGQQT
+85 VLSMLGQQT
-94 SNKKLRAAIR
+94 GNKKLRAAIR

-135 SAGEASGNLEESFR
+135 AAGESSGNLEDSFR
-149 QMELYFERSK
+149 QMELYFDRSK
-159 RTKGKVTSAMIYPC
+159 RTKSKVTSAMIYPC
-173 VLIVVMIIVLIVMMT
+173 VLIVVMIVVLIVMMT

-203 ELPKLT
+203 ELPKITL
-209 QGVMAVCEWFKS
+209 GVMAVCEWFKS

-227 LVLAALIVGGVL
+227 LVLAALIVGGIL

-263 TVKTACATFCRTVT
+263 TVKTACATFCRTMEVLIGSGLTLTDSMDLAASNMGNIYYLEAIRDARGMVAEGTPLRESLVRTGIFPPMVSNLVGVGEET
-277 GDISVTSGYKL
+277 GDLQSMMGKV
-288 YGMDS
+288 
-293 SAKADY
+293 ADY
-299 TTAPTGKIVGKVTG
+299 YDEEVEEATKKLLNLMEPAIIIFMAVFVVIIVL
-313 TVAPTYE
+313 
-320 TPKVTTTDGDTYD
+320 
-333 RYVAIPGTEAD
+333 AIYLPMINMTKAFD
-344 GNTPNLSFHHFN
+344 
-356 ISVTGY
+356 
-362 RFELAAPE
+362 
-370 CALFFIGKF
+370 
-379 QGDEAAKKYLT
+379 KYL
-390 SLGFTLKD
+390 
-398 ENGKQLGEANYEFT
+398 
-412 AGKVFPDM
+412 
-420 PADGEESDSE
+420 
-430 VVCSGDAYLFEAY
+430 
-443 LMRSFNKNDT
+443 
-453 AAYRTKI
+453 
-460 SATAQATFDNGGKQD
+460 
-475 SEPKLW
+475 
-481 SFEDAWTN
+481 
-489 PGELDSAQ
+489 
-497 KDILDKFLKALNI
+497 
-510 PNP
+510 

>member
-10 DRNGKRVRSSLDA
+10 NRNGKRVRSSLDA

-48 LNRDIEIPFLGKP
+48 LNRDIEIPFLGNP

-104 EMQADVEKGEALAT
+104 EMQADVEKGESLAT

-159 RTKGKVTSAMIYPC
+159 RTKSKVTSAMIYPC
-173 VLIVVMIIVLIVMMT
+173 VLIVVMIVVLIVMMT

-203 ELPKLT
+203 ELPKITL
-209 QGVMAVCEWFKS
+209 GVMAVCEWFKS

-227 LVLAALIVGGVL
+227 LVLVALIVGGVL
-239 FHRTD
+239 FHRTN

-263 TVKTACATFCRTVT
+263 TVKTACATFCRTMEVLIGSGLTLTDSMDLAASNMGNIYYLEAIRDARALVAEGTPLRESLVRTGIFPPMVSNLVGVGEET
-277 GDISVTSGYKL
+277 GDLQSMMGKV
-288 YGMDS
+288 
-293 SAKADY
+293 ADY
-299 TTAPTGKIVGKVTG
+299 
-313 TVAPTYE
+313 
-320 TPKVTTTDGDTYD
+320 YD
-333 RYVAIPGTEAD
+333 EEV
-344 GNTPNLSFHHFN
+344 
-356 ISVTGY
+356 
-362 RFELAAPE
+362 
-370 CALFFIGKF
+370 
-379 QGDEAAKKYLT
+379 DEATKKLLNLMEPAIIIFMAVFVVIIVLAIYLPMINMTKAFDKYL
-390 SLGFTLKD
+390 
-398 ENGKQLGEANYEFT
+398 
-412 AGKVFPDM
+412 
-420 PADGEESDSE
+420 
-430 VVCSGDAYLFEAY
+430 
-443 LMRSFNKNDT
+443 
-453 AAYRTKI
+453 
-460 SATAQATFDNGGKQD
+460 
-475 SEPKLW
+475 
-481 SFEDAWTN
+481 
-489 PGELDSAQ
+489 
-497 KDILDKFLKALNI
+497 
-510 PNP
+510 

>member
-85 VLAMLGQQT
+85 VLSMLGQQT
-94 SNKKLRAAIR
+94 GNKKLRAAIR
-104 EMQADVEKGEALAT
+104 EMQADVEKGESLAT

-135 SAGEASGNLEESFR
+135 AAGESSGNLEESFR
-149 QMELYFERSK
+149 QMELYFDRSK
-159 RTKGKVTSAMIYPC
+159 LTKSKVTSAMIYPC
-173 VLIVVMIIVLIVMMT
+173 VLIVVMIVVLIVMMT

-209 QGVMAVCEWFKS
+209 LGVMAVCDWFKV

-263 TVKTACATFCRTVT
+263 TVKTACATFCRTMEVLIGSGLTLTDSMDLAASNMGNIYYLEAIRDARGMVAEGTPLRESLVRTGIFPPMVSNLVGVGEET
-277 GDISVTSGYKL
+277 GDLQSMMGKV
-288 YGMDS
+288 
-293 SAKADY
+293 ADY
-299 TTAPTGKIVGKVTG
+299 
-313 TVAPTYE
+313 
-320 TPKVTTTDGDTYD
+320 YD
-333 RYVAIPGTEAD
+333 EEV
-344 GNTPNLSFHHFN
+344 
-356 ISVTGY
+356 
-362 RFELAAPE
+362 
-370 CALFFIGKF
+370 
-379 QGDEAAKKYLT
+379 DEATKKLLNLMEPAIIIFMAVFVVIIVLAIYLPMINMTKAFDKYL
-390 SLGFTLKD
+390 
-398 ENGKQLGEANYEFT
+398 
-412 AGKVFPDM
+412 
-420 PADGEESDSE
+420 
-430 VVCSGDAYLFEAY
+430 
-443 LMRSFNKNDT
+443 
-453 AAYRTKI
+453 
-460 SATAQATFDNGGKQD
+460 
-475 SEPKLW
+475 
-481 SFEDAWTN
+481 
-489 PGELDSAQ
+489 
-497 KDILDKFLKALNI
+497 
-510 PNP
+510 

>member
-48 LNRDIEIPFLGKP
+48 LNRDIEIPFLGNP

-94 SNKKLRAAIR
+94 GNKKLRAAIR
-104 EMQADVEKGEALAT
+104 EMQADVEKGESLAV

-135 SAGEASGNLEESFR
+135 AAGEASGNLEESFR
-149 QMELYFERSK
+149 QMELYFDRSK
-159 RTKGKVTSAMIYPC
+159 RTKSKVTSAMIYPC
-173 VLIVVMIIVLIVMMT
+173 VLIVVMIFVLIVMMT

-209 QGVMAVCEWFKS
+209 LGVMAVCEWFKS

-227 LVLAALIVGGVL
+227 LVLVALIVGGVL

-263 TVKTACATFCRTVT
+263 TVKTACATFCRTMEVLIGSGLTLTDSMDLAASNMDNIYYLEAIRDARALVAEGTPLRESLLRTGLFPPMVSNLVGVGEET
-277 GDISVTSGYKL
+277 GDLQSMMGKV
-288 YGMDS
+288 
-293 SAKADY
+293 ADY
-299 TTAPTGKIVGKVTG
+299 YDEEVEEATKKLLNLMEPAIIIFMAVFVVIIVL
-313 TVAPTYE
+313 
-320 TPKVTTTDGDTYD
+320 
-333 RYVAIPGTEAD
+333 AIYLPMINMTKAFD
-344 GNTPNLSFHHFN
+344 
-356 ISVTGY
+356 
-362 RFELAAPE
+362 
-370 CALFFIGKF
+370 
-379 QGDEAAKKYLT
+379 KYL
-390 SLGFTLKD
+390 
-398 ENGKQLGEANYEFT
+398 
-412 AGKVFPDM
+412 
-420 PADGEESDSE
+420 
-430 VVCSGDAYLFEAY
+430 
-443 LMRSFNKNDT
+443 
-453 AAYRTKI
+453 
-460 SATAQATFDNGGKQD
+460 
-475 SEPKLW
+475 
-481 SFEDAWTN
+481 
-489 PGELDSAQ
+489 
-497 KDILDKFLKALNI
+497 
-510 PNP
+510 

>member
-23 SSIETAKSS
+23 ASIETAKSS

-85 VLAMLGQQT
+85 VLSMLGQQT
-94 SNKKLRAAIR
+94 GNKKLRAAIR
-104 EMQADVEKGEALAT
+104 EMQADVEKGESLAT

-135 SAGEASGNLEESFR
+135 AAGESSGNLEESFR
-149 QMELYFERSK
+149 QMELYFDRSK
-159 RTKGKVTSAMIYPC
+159 RTKSKVTSAMIYPC
-173 VLIVVMIIVLIVMMT
+173 VLIVVMIVVLIVMMT

-209 QGVMAVCEWFKS
+209 QGVMAVCEWFES

-263 TVKTACATFCRTVT
+263 TVKTACATFCRTMEVLIGSGLTLTDSMDLAASNMGNIYYLEAIRDARGMVAEGTPLRESLVRTGIFPPMVSNLVGVGEET
-277 GDISVTSGYKL
+277 GDLQSMMGKV
-288 YGMDS
+288 
-293 SAKADY
+293 ADY
-299 TTAPTGKIVGKVTG
+299 
-313 TVAPTYE
+313 
-320 TPKVTTTDGDTYD
+320 YD
-333 RYVAIPGTEAD
+333 EEV
-344 GNTPNLSFHHFN
+344 
-356 ISVTGY
+356 
-362 RFELAAPE
+362 
-370 CALFFIGKF
+370 
-379 QGDEAAKKYLT
+379 DEATKKLLNLMEPAIIIFMAVFVVIIVLAIYLPMINMTKAFDKYL
-390 SLGFTLKD
+390 
-398 ENGKQLGEANYEFT
+398 
-412 AGKVFPDM
+412 
-420 PADGEESDSE
+420 
-430 VVCSGDAYLFEAY
+430 
-443 LMRSFNKNDT
+443 
-453 AAYRTKI
+453 
-460 SATAQATFDNGGKQD
+460 
-475 SEPKLW
+475 
-481 SFEDAWTN
+481 
-489 PGELDSAQ
+489 
-497 KDILDKFLKALNI
+497 
-510 PNP
+510 